1 MTPAPDPP
9 DDDLVSDEDLVA
21 YLDGELPPDDERA
34 VEDHLAADAATRA
47 RADELKRTYD
57 LLDFLPRPAPSES
70 FATRT
75 LTAVMPL
82 VPGSASRSQF
92 TPARPRRRWAEVAAW
107 VAAVVAAVALG
118 GSAHRLVVPPVGKRD
133 EPPTADDY
141 KLMARL
147 PLYAGVDDLD
157 FLRALEKTDLFDT
170 GVAGDHSDRPAPP
183 MSDDERDALLAQFR
197 TFPPARQQQLRT
209 LHQALADPALPDREP
224 LLRTLE
230 GYAVWLGRL
239 PAAERRRV
247 LDAPPADRLDAV
259 RSAYSR
265 QWRETLPKAKQA
277 AIKDAADSEERA
289 ALVAV
294 YRGQEHGRRDEW
306 ELAARRWKQFGDKG
320 HTPWPFDDPERVRQI
335 DEYIQSAF
343 GVNPKSLPTLERERK
358 NDLPPGCRLT
368 REELVTLRS
377 HREAATQEGYWL
389 SYGAFLLRLTEQHP
403 TLPKPKSGKP
413 IVEPGQMPLG
423 YNVPGPAKVRPSVGK
438 WPDFAL
444 DVWRA
449 TPRPEAKTQQLG
461 PCRPDEF
468 TDPVRKFVLETL
480 TDADRKRLEPALGK
494 WPLYPQRL
502 LELARSQNLSVPE
515 VMLPG
520 EPKRWQE
527 MYQLSGKK

>member
-1 MTPAPDPP
+1 MTSAPDPP

-21 YLDGELPPDDERA
+21 YLDGELPPDDERT
-34 VEDHLAADAATRA
+34 VEAHLAADADARA

-57 LLDFLPRPAPSES
+57 LLDYLPRPAPSES
-70 FATRT
+70 FTTRT
-75 LTAVMPL
+75 ITAVMPL
-82 VPGSASRSQF
+82 VPGAASGSQF
-92 TPARPRRRWAEVAAW
+92 VPARPRRRWPEVAVW
-107 VAAVVAAVALG
+107 AAVAVAAVALG
-118 GSAHRLVVPPVGKRD
+118 GFAHRLVVPPVGKRD

-157 FLRALEKTDLFDT
+157 FLRALEKTDLFDA
-170 GVAGDHSDRPAPP
+170 GGAGDHSDRPAPP

-224 LLRTLE
+224 LLHTLE

-239 PAAERRRV
+239 PAGERRRV

-259 RSAYSR
+259 RSAHSR

-277 AIKDAADSEERA
+277 AINVAAGEERA
-289 ALVAV
+289 ELLAI
-294 YRGQEHGRRDEW
+294 YRGQERGRRDEW

-343 GVNPKSLPTLERERK
+343 GVNPKNLPAGEREKK
-358 NDLPPGCRLT
+358 NDLPPGCRLS

-377 HREAATQEGYWL
+377 HREAATQDGYWL
-389 SYGAFLLRLTEQHP
+389 SYGAYLLRLSEQHP
-403 TLPKPKSGKP
+403 TLPKPKTGKP
-413 IVEPGQMPLG
+413 IVEPNQVPAGSAAPL
-423 YNVPGPAKVRPSVGK
+423 PRARPLIGK
-438 WPDFAL
+438 WPEFAL
-444 DVWRA
+444 EVARA
-449 TPRPEAKTQQLG
+449 NPNPKTPFG

-468 TDPVRKFVLETL
+468 TDPVRKFVQEML

-494 WPLYPQRL
+494 WPQYPQRL
-502 LELARSQNLSVPE
+502 LELARGQNLSVPE

-520 EPKRWQE
+520 EPRRWQE